1 MAESMNGKSFREV
14 VVPAICNTRWRE
26 ITVNAGASASTLQDI
41 KVADSCG
48 GYAYF
53 DSGIS
58 QTPVRNRFIYWRT
71 NSDVLEL
78 IEQSLDLN
86 LIDCHVRYRFHDTP
100 ILGGISVHET
110 HGNVDIGFT
119 PDQSMHSIFF
129 HASLVSAT
137 DPTNLHTL
145 NPGSSITSQLHSAA
159 SYLTNEG
166 EALFTFSSNMGV
178 VQQHELSQSTMI
190 QKLWTGLVPSSIR
203 GGQEAT
209 DSATSLIIYPFR
221 GEAFIFAVCRDHK
234 LRIWS
239 TKTREC
245 VSIFNMLDCCPDA
258 QHLQNQ
264 PITGSGHTIS
274 RVMNSDPAN
283 LKFCVFLNFNDRKQ
297 EDLVDYC
304 ITEDYLW
311 TLWTNK
317 SGESVARVHSAYGGM
332 KGDNWMDVILQ
343 PSEVTELLVSPHRDP
358 REIKTLATANEID
371 EEEYFQLQLDQWTK
385 FYSCCVQYQEGNV
398 TYVRPCDKIEDL
410 YLRGQWADPIDHS
423 DEWAI
428 RRDLGTL
435 GMCLNLIEKRIT
447 DDIVTQFEY
456 QLLMNEDVEILV
468 DGTVQTD
475 TLGAMI
481 QTIHDLPEA
490 IRILLQINATQQ
502 LSCSNLFNSSVAT
515 EILAASLQ
523 QLSQTRLSALRD
535 LLILQMSAIRLS
547 DKDGMTPEVSEVI
560 KRDLIPFTSRLI
572 RAYVVLKWATTRVAI
587 NNQVNSLDFNMRQLA
602 ALEITENTGLSNQLR
617 TGALQNI
624 TIVELFIRGVG
635 GAQARTSLA
644 NEKMLEEE
652 PCATWSVAILAL
664 VKSIAKL
671 IRWPLSEG
679 FVFPEFLVSS
689 CQYLPL
695 QEYVH
700 LLCTWC
706 EWNAASRKFMLG
718 LSYLYFDESQK
729 AAQCFIEASE
739 GVSNDPYLN
748 QKVLQTDEVQV
759 RKLEVL
765 YYLKVLKQFEEFSV
779 PDVVVSLAKTAI
791 GIADG
796 DDMNVP
802 TLWSKVFKYQLELGH
817 NREAFNAMMANPD
830 PSRKK
835 DCLRQLLVTLC
846 ERGDL
851 KSVVEFPY
859 QDMEN
864 EVVSILESRARSVD
878 LATHKYYDLLYAF
891 HISKSNFSKA
901 GSAMYEQGFRLG
913 REVPGRLGLQ
923 RQVQCYLATM
933 NCLRLA
939 TQEFAWIVKPVQSK
953 SKNIL
958 EGYANQPAKHFLN
971 GEEKSE
977 MVPKKVEILE
987 LSDIEK
993 EYTLVDA
1000 RLRLIRKDTT
1010 SPISSGPTPG
1020 PDEMVGLLVNVGMY
1034 DRAVIVCT
1042 VFNLKFNSIFE
1053 SLALSASD
1061 IAWDLLQQYLDR
1073 YDDHSRQYHRC
1084 TAIKLLSHGFPLPTW
1099 LVNSYKARNMS
1110 GLLRIYIGF
1119 DLLEEA
1125 VLLIIEYIDAR
1136 LDSFLG
1142 NDSEVFG
1149 IKGCLRPNCQSSWLP
1164 YTCIDQL
1171 MSALKDHTDD
1181 ITYGKMYENLQNKVI
1196 VYLNKV
1202 LTIILYIQIEDSTY
1216 KVLIPAP
1223 VIRHFNNIINILCR
1237 ILTYTVKYIFLP
1249 LRISEYILSI
1259 TWFIVY
1265 YIYFVTSY
1273 ESIIKQDNNP

>member
-1 MAESMNGKSFREV
+1 M
-14 VVPAICNTRWRE
+14 
-26 ITVNAGASASTLQDI
+26 
-41 KVADSCG
+41 
-48 GYAYF
+48 
-53 DSGIS
+53 
-58 QTPVRNRFIYWRT
+58 
-71 NSDVLEL
+71 
-78 IEQSLDLN
+78 
-86 LIDCHVRYRFHDTP
+86 
-100 ILGGISVHET
+100 
-110 HGNVDIGFT
+110 
-119 PDQSMHSIFF
+119 
-129 HASLVSAT
+129 
-137 DPTNLHTL
+137 
-145 NPGSSITSQLHSAA
+145 
-159 SYLTNEG
+159 
-166 EALFTFSSNMGV
+166 
-178 VQQHELSQSTMI
+178 
-190 QKLWTGLVPSSIR
+190 
-203 GGQEAT
+203 
-209 DSATSLIIYPFR
+209 
-221 GEAFIFAVCRDHK
+221 
-234 LRIWS
+234 
-239 TKTREC
+239 
-245 VSIFNMLDCCPDA
+245 
-258 QHLQNQ
+258 
-264 PITGSGHTIS
+264 
-274 RVMNSDPAN
+274 
-283 LKFCVFLNFNDRKQ
+283 
-297 EDLVDYC
+297 
-304 ITEDYLW
+304 
-311 TLWTNK
+311 
-317 SGESVARVHSAYGGM
+317 
-332 KGDNWMDVILQ
+332 
-343 PSEVTELLVSPHRDP
+343 
-358 REIKTLATANEID
+358 
-371 EEEYFQLQLDQWTK
+371 
-385 FYSCCVQYQEGNV
+385 
-398 TYVRPCDKIEDL
+398 
-410 YLRGQWADPIDHS
+410 
-423 DEWAI
+423 
-428 RRDLGTL
+428 
-435 GMCLNLIEKRIT
+435 
-447 DDIVTQFEY
+447 
-456 QLLMNEDVEILV
+456 
-468 DGTVQTD
+468 
-475 TLGAMI
+475 
-481 QTIHDLPEA
+481 
-490 IRILLQINATQQ
+490 
-502 LSCSNLFNSSVAT
+502 
-515 EILAASLQ
+515 
-523 QLSQTRLSALRD
+523 
-535 LLILQMSAIRLS
+535 
-547 DKDGMTPEVSEVI
+547 
-560 KRDLIPFTSRLI
+560 
-572 RAYVVLKWATTRVAI
+572 
-587 NNQVNSLDFNMRQLA
+587 
-602 ALEITENTGLSNQLR
+602 
-617 TGALQNI
+617 
-624 TIVELFIRGVG
+624 
-635 GAQARTSLA
+635 
-644 NEKMLEEE
+644 
-652 PCATWSVAILAL
+652 
-664 VKSIAKL
+664 
-671 IRWPLSEG
+671 
-679 FVFPEFLVSS
+679 
-689 CQYLPL
+689 
-695 QEYVH
+695 
-700 LLCTWC
+700 
-706 EWNAASRKFMLG
+706 
-718 LSYLYFDESQK
+718 
-729 AAQCFIEASE
+729 
-739 GVSNDPYLN
+739 
-748 QKVLQTDEVQV
+748 
-759 RKLEVL
+759 
-765 YYLKVLKQFEEFSV
+765 

-977 MVPKKVEILE
+977 MGLPKKVEILE

-1053 SLALSASD
+1053 SLALRCVNLARSANYVGIGENTAVTQAWDWIQDNYLTLSHTSRESSASD
-1061 IAWDLLQQYLDR
+1061 IAWDLLQQYLER

-1202 LTIILYIQIEDSTY
+1202 RRL
-1216 KVLIPAP
+1216 
-1223 VIRHFNNIINILCR
+1223 
-1237 ILTYTVKYIFLP
+1237 
-1249 LRISEYILSI
+1249 SEEVCQ
-1259 TWFIVY
+1259 T
-1265 YIYFVTSY
+1265 
-1273 ESIIKQDNNP
+1273 